1 MPTIFKNKK
10 INYPKNEFNNDLQKL
25 YNTRMWK
32 KLRLYYLKNHPLC
45 EECLKIDMIIPAR
58 EVHHKKEISS
68 GKNIDEMLEI
78 LLDEKILES
87 VCIFHHH
94 QIHNKFTNY

>member
-1 MPTIFKNKK
+1 MPTIFLPKRAKK
-10 INYPKNEFNNDLQKL
+10 LNYPKNEFNNDIQKL
-25 YNTRMWK
+25 YNSKMWK
-32 KLRLYYLKNHPLC
+32 RLRLWYLKNHPLC
-45 EECLKIDMIIPAR
+45 EECLKIDMLTPAA

-68 GKNIDEMLEI
+68 GKDIDEMLEI

-94 QIHNKFTNY
+94 LIHNQK